1 MKERKRKGI
10 RGRPKVAP
18 ENVRRSVSVRLN
30 GFEWASICRKAD
42 AAGVTPTAWMR
53 RASLSREPLRAVV
66 PAVNRDAYAELARL
80 AANLNQLARAAHE
93 GRVSLSPS
101 LFDLLREIVQALR
114 LEMLGANRDSQ
125 DD

>member
-1 MKERKRKGI
+1 MKERRKRGI

-30 GFEWASICRKAD
+30 GAEWASICRKAD

-53 RASLSREPLRAVV
+53 RAALSRAPLRSVV
-66 PAVNRDAYAELARL
+66 PAVNREAYAELARL
-80 AANLNQLARAAHE
+80 AANLNQLARAAHD
-93 GRVSLSPS
+93 GRVSLSPT
-101 LFDLLREIVQALR
+101 LFELLRKEVQQLR
-114 LEMLGANRDSQ
+114 LELLGAHHDRQ